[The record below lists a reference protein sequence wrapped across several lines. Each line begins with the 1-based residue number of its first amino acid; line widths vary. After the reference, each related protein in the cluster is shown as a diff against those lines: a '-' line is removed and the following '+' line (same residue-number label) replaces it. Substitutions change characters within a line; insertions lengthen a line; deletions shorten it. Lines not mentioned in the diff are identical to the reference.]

1 MPRHHA
7 GDVLLRPRLE
17 RGLNCRPVS
26 RSRKSYA
33 VAASS
38 HGNSAVSYMTQRL
51 GSAGGGP
58 LLAVHAIPVR

>member
-1 MPRHHA
+1 LIS
-7 GDVLLRPRLE
+7 DVWRAA
-17 RGLNCRPVS
+17 CRRALVS
-26 RSRKSYA
+26 SGVASLQASRFRKSYA